1 MSLLGLHQ
9 PGTTW
14 LHRLPAGA
22 KMLGLLLA
30 SVVVVALPGP
40 WSGTGAL
47 VVALGLVVWSGTGLR
62 VLVRTLRG
70 LLLVVVLVAAYSAW
84 QQGWPRA
91 VELTTDLAALVLLA
105 TVLTATTAVDE
116 VLDTVTRALG
126 PLRRVGIDPE
136 RVGLA
141 FALVLRAV
149 PTTLDLARQT
159 GDAARA
165 RGLERDP
172 RARLVPLVI
181 RSVAHARATGEALDA
196 RGIAD

>member
-1 MSLLGLHQ
+1 MSLLGLYR
-9 PGTTW
+9 PGRTW

-22 KMLGLLLA
+22 KLLGLLVA
-30 SVVVVALPGP
+30 SIVVVALRGP
-40 WSGTGAL
+40 ASGIAALTVAL
-47 VVALGLVVWSGTGLR
+47 VLVAWSGTGLR
-62 VLVRTLRG
+62 RLVRTLRG
-70 LLLVVVLVAAYSAW
+70 LLVVVVLMAAYTTW
-84 QQGWPRA
+84 QQGWERG
-91 VELTTDLAALVLLA
+91 VELTTDLVALVLLA
-105 TVLTATTAVDE
+105 TVLTATTPVDE
-116 VLDTVTRALG
+116 VLDAVTRAVG
-126 PLRRVGIDPE
+126 PLRRIGIDPE

-196 RGIAD
+196 RGVGD